1 MAGPPR
7 SGLFAIQDRLPVLL
21 VMKQGLSAVLSFSV
35 AAFPTLA
42 AYCTS
47 IVHSDL
53 CIEETD
59 QLRVQLVFGSMRSSC

>member
-35 AAFPTLA
+35 AAFPILA

-47 IVHSDL
+47 NVHADL
-53 CIEETD
+53 CVGETD
-59 QLRVQLVFGSMRSSC
+59 QLRVQLVFRSMRSRC